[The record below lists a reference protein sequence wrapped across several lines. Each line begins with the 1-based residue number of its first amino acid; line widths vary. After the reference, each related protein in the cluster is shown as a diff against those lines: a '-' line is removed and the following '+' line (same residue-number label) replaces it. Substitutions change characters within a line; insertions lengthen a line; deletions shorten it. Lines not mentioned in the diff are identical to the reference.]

1 MAHLAKFVQTCAAPT
16 TQLRVA
22 TLDVEPETGAPPIA
36 LGLVDTPALDARD
49 TPAAERVLADI
60 VRFIDARFADAVEDV
75 SKAILHVGHWLQT
88 SNDALRFIRISKL
101 LRLRFF
107 HYIG

>member
-1 MAHLAKFVQTCAAPT
+1 MANLAKFVQTCAAPT

-75 SKAILHVGHWLQT
+75 SGSACARVRAGELMRVPQR
-88 SNDALRFIRISKL
+88 DARRAASGDQFIHL
-101 LRLRFF
+101 
-107 HYIG
+107 